1 MRLTTTTTRA
11 AFGTVLLA
19 GLTFAHT
26 AATAGMF
33 KSSPC
38 NVPALRESILQQ
50 VNAVRAR
57 GYNCGGQAF
66 GAARPVSWNN
76 QLHTAADV
84 HSRDMADNNYFSHKS
99 LSGTRAY
106 QRVEA
111 QGYKWADVGENIAAG
126 DFDVRGVMQG
136 WLDSPSHCKAI
147 MEPAY
152 AEMAV
157 SCASR
162 PGTTYGNYWT
172 LVLARR

>member
-1 MRLTTTTTRA
+1 MRLTSTITRSAGA
-11 AFGTVLLA
+11 AVLLA
-19 GLTFAHT
+19 GLTLAHT
-26 AATAGMF
+26 VASAGVF
-33 KSSPC
+33 KASPC

-50 VNAVRAR
+50 VNAIRAR
-57 GYNCGGQAF
+57 GYTCGGQTF
-66 GAARPVSWNN
+66 GAARPVIWNDK
-76 QLHTAADV
+76 LHSAADV
-84 HSRDMADNNYFSHKS
+84 HSRDMAENNYFSHKS

-111 QGYKWADVGENIAAG
+111 QGYQWADVGENIAAG
-126 DFDVRGVMQG
+126 DFDTSGVMQS
-136 WLDSPSHCKAI
+136 WLASPSHCKAI

-162 PGTTYGNYWT
+162 RGTTYGNYWT

>member
-1 MRLTTTTTRA
+1 MRLTNSPIRA
-11 AFGTVLLA
+11 VSGTVLLA
-19 GLTFAHT
+19 GLTLAHSV
-26 AATAGMF
+26 ATAGYF

-38 NVPALRESILQQ
+38 NVPGMRESILQQ
-50 VNAVRAR
+50 VNAIRAR

-66 GAARPVSWNN
+66 GAARPVSWNG
-76 QLHTAADV
+76 QLYSAADM

-111 QGYKWADVGENIAAG
+111 QGYKWSDVGENIAAG
-126 DFDVRGVMQG
+126 DFDVRGVMQS
-136 WLDSPSHCKAI
+136 WLNSPSHCKAI
-147 MEPAY
+147 MDPSY

-157 SCASR
+157 SCMSR